1 MLALIGIISTFAYR
15 GLKISEIDFRSKRSY
30 FLAEAGIED
39 ALYRAKR
46 GKFLPASYAISFYG
60 ANTTITVTNIAGG
73 KEIESASNIN
83 DIHRI
88 IKSTIKQGTGVG
100 FSYAVQV
107 GRGGINLE
115 NSSKIVGSV
124 YSNGDISGR
133 NTAEITEDAYA
144 ASDSSITGDNS
155 FSVRGNARAHL
166 IDNMTISKSA
176 SSTTLI
182 SDSTIGVNAY
192 ADSISSSSITK
203 DAHYLTSIAGTT
215 VGGSTY
221 PGSTPPADLPEIDFP
236 ITDAQVTNWENVAA
250 AGGVHSSPCPYV
262 IDDGTVNLGPIK
274 INCDLTITNDAIINV
289 RGTIWVNGNFTMRN
303 TSQLKL
309 DPSYGPNS
317 EVLVADNISNRSASG
332 KILLEDTVQVSG
344 SGYSGS
350 YVALIS
356 GNNSAEMGGAEVAI
370 RPKNSVDA
378 SIYYA
383 RHGLIELE
391 NSVALKEVT
400 AYQLNLKN
408 TATVTYESGL
418 ASTQFSGPT
427 GGFDITGWLEVP

>member
-1 MLALIGIISTFAYR
+1 MDQQSFAQNIDLRRPKEAGQAFLVVILFVLFSMLALIGIISTFAYR

-133 NTAEITEDAYA
+133 NTAEITED
-144 ASDSSITGDNS
+144 
-155 FSVRGNARAHL
+155 
-166 IDNMTISKSA
+166 
-176 SSTTLI
+176 
-182 SDSTIGVNAY
+182 AY

-427 GGFDITGWLEVP
+427 GGFDIIWWLEVP

>member
-1 MLALIGIISTFAYR
+1 M
-15 GLKISEIDFRSKRSY
+15 
-30 FLAEAGIED
+30 
-39 ALYRAKR
+39 
-46 GKFLPASYAISFYG
+46 PASYTISLYD
-60 ANTTITVTNIAGG
+60 ANTAITVTNIAGG

-83 DIHRI
+83 NVHRI
-88 IKSTIKQGTGVG
+88 IKSTIKQGTGVS

-107 GRGGINLE
+107 GRGGITLE
-115 NSSKIVGSV
+115 NSSKIIGSV
-124 YSNGDISGR
+124 YSNGDISGK
-133 NTAEITEDAYA
+133 NTAEITGDAFA

-155 FSVRGNARAHL
+155 FLVSGNTRAHL
-166 IDNMTISKSA
+166 INEVTVSKSA
-176 SSTTLI
+176 SSTTSI

-192 ADSISSSSITK
+192 ANSISSSSITK
-203 DAHYLTSIAGTT
+203 DAYYLTSITGST
-215 VGGSTY
+215 VGGATY
-221 PGSTPPADLPEIDFP
+221 PGSTPPSDLPEVDFP
-236 ITDAQVTNWENVAA
+236 ITDEQVTNWENVAA

-274 INCDLTITNDAIINV
+274 INCDLTIENDAIINM
-289 RGTIWVNGNFTMRN
+289 RGPIWVSGNFTMKN
-303 TSQLKL
+303 TAQLKL
-309 DPSYGPNS
+309 DPSYGANS
-317 EVLVADNISNRSASG
+317 DVIIADKISNRATSG
-332 KILLEDTVQVSG
+332 KISLENTVRVLGSG
-344 SGYSGS
+344 SAGS
-350 YVALIS
+350 YIALIS
-356 GNNSAEMGGAEVAI
+356 GNNSAETGGIEVAI

-427 GGFDITGWLEVP
+427 GGFDIIWWLEVP